1 MTVLPARL
9 SRLALGIDSV
19 ERGIVFA
26 LLALK
31 QATLALPDTNP
42 NKEAISLVNTVS
54 IVDGAYRATLAAKAV
69 LPFDKNLYLQ
79 AAGSVSGSVLPLSDV
94 EVSVLGVS
102 PTEGNYYPIPE
113 DPPEIETLEQYLVWL
128 SLFWQQNFTNPT
140 LNLVKFTNYLA
151 NNLVLEYAIPFDYLT
166 YLQTQNL
173 LKAVLPQISGNEPE
187 IPTFVGNNFLFNN
200 SIYLAN

>member
-26 LLALK
+26 LIGLK
-31 QATLALPDTNP
+31 QATLGLPATDP

-54 IVDGAYRATLAAKAV
+54 IVDGVYRATLAAKVV
-69 LPFDKNLYLQ
+69 LPFDKTLYLQ
-79 AAGSVSGSVLPLSDV
+79 TAGSVSGSVLP
-94 EVSVLGVS
+94 VSEAEIDILGTS
-102 PTEGNYYPIPE
+102 PTEEEHFPIPE

-128 SLFWQQNFTNPT
+128 TLFWQQNFASPT
-140 LNLVKFTNYLA
+140 LNLVKFTNFLA

-166 YLQTQNL
+166 YLKTQNL